1 MTLIHY
7 LESTPVQALGSL
19 ARLLTSPVV
28 TGAALLAFTQ
38 APADL
43 QAEIVRRLSLVGGDR
58 AAKLKPETVELALR
72 VVFGWGLVKGVNAVL
87 NSAASNAWRFTK
99 ARGWDWPAEVAV
111 VTGGCSGIG
120 LNVVEQLTARGV
132 RCAILDVQPLPKR
145 LEGHRHVR
153 YFTCDV
159 TDPESVNR
167 AADAVRAEYGH
178 PSILINNAGITVPK
192 NILEIP
198 PATLNKVFAVNAIS
212 HWYTCQA
219 FVPHMIEVNKGHVVT
234 VASMASFVALA
245 KGADY
250 SATKAAALAFHESLN
265 SELRNTHGATGVL
278 TTVVHPNFV
287 ATPLVAKFSGEL
299 QKGGI
304 RLLTSDDV
312 ARQLTD
318 QVFACRGA
326 QVVCPERLSFI
337 TGFRSLPAWIQF
349 PVRNMVAANS
359 KNI

>member
-7 LESTPVQALGSL
+7 LESSPVQALGSL
-19 ARLLTSPVV
+19 AKLLTSPVV

-38 APADL
+38 APPEL
-43 QAEIVRRLSLVGGDR
+43 QAEVVRRLSFLGDNV
-58 AAKLKPETVELALR
+58 KPETVELALK

-87 NSAASNAWRFTK
+87 NSAASNAWRLTK
-99 ARGWDWPAEVAV
+99 APGWDWQNEVAV

-120 LNVVEQLTARGV
+120 RNVVEQLTAKGV
-132 RCAILDVQPLPKR
+132 KCAILDVQALPKG
-145 LEGHRHVR
+145 LEGHRHIR
-153 YFTCDV
+153 YFKCDV
-159 TDPESVNR
+159 TDPESVNK

-178 PSILINNAGITVPK
+178 PSILVNNAGITVPK
-192 NILEIP
+192 SILEIP
-198 PATLNKVFAVNAIS
+198 PATLNKVFAVNTIS
-212 HWYTCQA
+212 HWYTVQA
-219 FVPHMIEVNKGHVVT
+219 FVPHMVEVNKGHVVT

-265 SELRNTHGATGVL
+265 SELRNTYDATGVL

-287 ATPLVAKFSGEL
+287 ATPLVAKFSSEL
-299 QKGGI
+299 EKGGI

-312 ARQLTD
+312 ARQLTN
-318 QVFACRGA
+318 QVFARRGA
-326 QVVCPERLSFI
+326 QVVCPERLQFI

-349 PVRNMVAANS
+349 PVRNMIAANS

>member
-7 LESTPVQALGSL
+7 LESSPVQAVGAL

-38 APADL
+38 SPPDV
-43 QAEIVRRLSLVGGDR
+43 QAEVVRRLAFLGEH
-58 AAKLKPETVELALR
+58 AAKPETIELALK
-72 VVFGWGLVKGVNAVL
+72 VVFGWGLVKSANAAL
-87 NSAASNAWRFTK
+87 NAAAANGWRFT
-99 ARGWDWPAEVAV
+99 AAAGWDWPSEVAV

-120 LNVVEQLTARGV
+120 RNVVEQLTARGV
-132 RCAILDVQPLPKR
+132 RCAILDVQPLPKA

-153 YFTCDV
+153 YYRCDV
-159 TDPESVNR
+159 TDPASVTE
-167 AADAVRAEYGH
+167 AADAVRAELGH
-178 PSILINNAGITVPK
+178 PSILVNNAGITVPK
-192 NILEIP
+192 SILEIP
-198 PATLNKVFAVNAIS
+198 PATLNKVFAVNTIS
-212 HWYTCQA
+212 HWYLVQA
-219 FVPHMIEVNKGHVVT
+219 FVPHMVEVNKGHVVT

-265 SELRNTHGATGVL
+265 SELRNTHGTTGVL

-287 ATPLVAKFSGEL
+287 ATPLVAKFSHEL
-299 QKGGI
+299 EKGGI

-318 QVFACRGA
+318 QVFARRGA
-326 QVVCPERLSFI
+326 QIFI

-349 PVRNMVAANS
+349 PVRNMIANSS

>member
-1 MTLIHY
+1 MTLMHY
-7 LESTPVQALGSL
+7 LESTPVQAFGSL

-28 TGAALLAFTQ
+28 TGAALLAFTR

-43 QAEIVRRLSLVGGDR
+43 QAEVVRRLSFLGDK
-58 AAKLKPETVELALR
+58 AARPETVELALK
-72 VVFGWGLVKGVNAVL
+72 VVFGWGLVKGVNAAL

-99 ARGWDWPAEVAV
+99 AKGWDDWPAEVAV

-153 YFTCDV
+153 YFKCDV
-159 TDPESVNR
+159 TDPESVNE

-192 NILEIP
+192 NILDIP
-198 PATLNKVFAVNAIS
+198 PATLNKVFAVNTIS
-212 HWYTCQA
+212 HWYMCQA

-250 SATKAAALAFHESLN
+250 SATKAAALAFHESLS

-318 QVFACRGA
+318 QVFACKGA
-326 QVVCPERLSFI
+326 QVVCPERLAFI

-349 PVRNMVAANS
+349 PVRNMIAASS

>member
-1 MTLIHY
+1 MTLMHY
-7 LESTPVQALGSL
+7 LESTPVQAFGSL

-28 TGAALLAFTQ
+28 TGAALLAFTR
-38 APADL
+38 APAEL
-43 QAEIVRRLSLVGGDR
+43 QAEVVRRLSFLGDK
-58 AAKLKPETVELALR
+58 AARPETVELALK
-72 VVFGWGLVKGVNAVL
+72 VVFGWGLVKGVNAAL

-99 ARGWDWPAEVAV
+99 AKGWDDWPAEVA
-111 VTGGCSGIG
+111 
-120 LNVVEQLTARGV
+120 
-132 RCAILDVQPLPKR
+132 PLPKR

-153 YFTCDV
+153 YFKCDV
-159 TDPESVNR
+159 TDPESVNK

-192 NILEIP
+192 NILDIP
-198 PATLNKVFAVNAIS
+198 PATLNKVFAVNTIS
-212 HWYTCQA
+212 HWYMCQA

-250 SATKAAALAFHESLN
+250 SATKAAALAFHESLS

-318 QVFACRGA
+318 QVFACKGA
-326 QVVCPERLSFI
+326 QVVCPERLAFI

-349 PVRNMVAANS
+349 PVRNMIATSS

>member
-7 LESTPVQALGSL
+7 LESPPVHALGAL
-19 ARLLTSPVV
+19 VRFLTSPLV

-38 APADL
+38 SPPDL
-43 QAEIVRRLSLVGGDR
+43 QAEVVRRLAFLGDGV
-58 AAKLKPETVELALR
+58 AKPETVALALK
-72 VVFGWGLVKGVNAVL
+72 VAFGWGLVKGVNAAL

-99 ARGWDWPAEVAV
+99 ARGWDWPNEVAV

-132 RCAILDVQPLPKR
+132 RCAVLDVQPLPKG

-153 YFTCDV
+153 YFKCDV
-159 TDPESVNR
+159 TDPDSVR
-167 AADAVRAEYGH
+167 SVADAVRAEYGH
-178 PSILINNAGITVPK
+178 PSILVNNAGITVPK
-192 NILEIP
+192 GILEIP
-198 PATLNKVFAVNAIS
+198 PATLNKVFAVNTIS
-212 HWYTCQA
+212 HWYLVQA
-219 FVPHMIEVNKGHVVT
+219 FVPHMVEVNKGHVVT

-287 ATPLVAKFSGEL
+287 ATPLVAKFSHEL
-299 QKGGI
+299 EKGGI

-318 QVFACRGA
+318 QVFACKGA
-326 QVVCPERLSFI
+326 QIVCPERLSFI

-349 PVRNMVAANS
+349 PVRNMIAGNS